1 MAKNIKMADVPLY
14 MRRKTIARREE
25 RKKANSTYSSALFN
39 KLQGTNVTIDRSK
52 LDGILLQYTSYCLQ
66 KFYTLSVLPSLQ
78 WRLVSHTFVRDEESG
93 DAVLFAN
100 LQQSPSPPDLSYGRQ
115 PNALQ
120 RVRLEVENITQPSGT
135 TAQPRLYLSR
145 LLKATCH
152 CMMGTTSGMPCS
164 HITRLAVV
172 MDEYRVHHR
181 DVNIFLGGLKLDI
194 STMFHPYW
202 NRDESEWVRMESNI
216 EYPVP
221 LEEAGVVIDGEND
234 GLASL
239 RQARERRVS
248 TFWKNGRM
256 LYNQLHRR
264 ALSMGKQFE
273 GLHALEKL
281 LHGALESFNNSRI
294 PTVEGPGKLLPRV
307 EVSSLHDTGPLS
319 IASLGN
325 PNPGRVKG
333 RGSRKR
339 AKSFAEKLV
348 SSKRR
353 KRNSVKI

>member
-1 MAKNIKMADVPLY
+1 
-14 MRRKTIARREE
+14 
-25 RKKANSTYSSALFN
+25 
-39 KLQGTNVTIDRSK
+39 
-52 LDGILLQYTSYCLQ
+52 
-66 KFYTLSVLPSLQ
+66 
-78 WRLVSHTFVRDEESG
+78 
-93 DAVLFAN
+93 
-100 LQQSPSPPDLSYGRQ
+100 
-115 PNALQ
+115 
-120 RVRLEVENITQPSGT
+120 
-135 TAQPRLYLSR
+135 
-145 LLKATCH
+145 
-152 CMMGTTSGMPCS
+152 
-164 HITRLAVV
+164 
-172 MDEYRVHHR
+172 
-181 DVNIFLGGLKLDI
+181 
-194 STMFHPYW
+194 
-202 NRDESEWVRMESNI
+202 MESNI

-234 GLASL
+234 ELASL

-307 EVSSLHDTGPLS
+307 EVSSLHDNGPLS